1 MEWLEFA
8 PSTGYLLGG
17 LAGLAGIGF
26 LYFMGKNLE

>member
-8 PSTGYLLGG
+8 PSGGYMMGG
-17 LAGLAGIGF
+17 LAVLAGLGF